1 MKHFVPVTILLALTA
16 CGEKE
21 QTVVFPEPAG
31 STKQAASPDSGEP
44 SAPDAAQVSGSS
56 GSSGASA
63 SQAEFGK
70 TGSAGS
76 SGSSGASDASDGGM
90 YTVKQGD
97 SLAGIARQHNV
108 NYQDLARWNN
118 IKDPNL
124 IYPSQQ
130 LRLSKP

>member
-1 MKHFVPVTILLALTA
+1 MKHFVPVAILLALTA

-31 STKQAASPDSGEP
+31 STKEAASPDSGGP
-44 SAPDAAQVSGSS
+44 SAPDAAQVSGSL

-63 SQAEFGK
+63 SPAAFGA
-70 TGSAGS
+70 T
-76 SGSSGASDASDGGM
+76 GSSGASVSPGTSDASGGGM

-97 SLAGIARQHNV
+97 SLAGIAREHNV